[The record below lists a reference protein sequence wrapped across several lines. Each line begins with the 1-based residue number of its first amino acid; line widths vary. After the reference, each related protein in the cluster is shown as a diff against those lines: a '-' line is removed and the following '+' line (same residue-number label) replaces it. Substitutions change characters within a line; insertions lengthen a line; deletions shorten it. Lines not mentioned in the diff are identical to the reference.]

1 MTVPEDEP
9 WRVLVVD
16 DDPEYQDQVREMLGR
31 MTFAS
36 GVAPEVIEVQDFELA
51 LGELASHRVDLVIL
65 DIRLDG
71 ANLPDANLDRASIDV
86 DAGIR
91 TMDAIRARRFVPII
105 FYTGLPEYARDLGAP
120 PLIQIVEKSAGPK
133 ALEAAVAT
141 AFDSGL
147 PLLNRSILRI
157 VEEVQ
162 RAYMWDFVAKH
173 APDLGT
179 TEDPASLGYLLARR
193 LAYFIAKEGSGSLIE
208 ALGGVRAPA
217 GIDPPIRMYLI
228 PPVPEVLVGDLV
240 KGEVDGR
247 DGHWVVLSP
256 SCDLMQDKA
265 ERVLLAAAEALERQ
279 PEAVAFRNATPPP
292 SKPVRVAIE
301 KVVGNKNG
309 NAPRQDERHYALPGA
324 LGLPDLLV
332 DFQQLTS
339 VKRATFDGLERV
351 ASLDSPYGE
360 ALSARFLRYYSRLG
374 TPDIDIAPV
383 MARIAALGPVPDVTA
398 VVAGTADES
407 SAT

>member
-1 MTVPEDEP
+1 MTVPEEEP
-9 WRVLVVD
+9 WQILVVD

-31 MTFAS
+31 MTFAA
-36 GVAPEVIEVQDFELA
+36 GVSPEVIAVQDFELA
-51 LGELASHRVDLVIL
+51 LGELAGRRVDLVIL

-71 ANLPDANLDRASIDV
+71 AHTDV

-91 TMDAIRARRFVPII
+91 TLEAIRARRFVPII
-105 FYTGLPEYARDLGAP
+105 FYTNLPEHARDLEAP
-120 PLIQIVEKSAGPK
+120 PLIQIVEKAAGPN
-133 ALEAAVAT
+133 ALEAAVGT

-157 VEEVQ
+157 VEEGQ

-173 APDLGT
+173 APDLMT

-208 ALGGVRAPA
+208 ALGGVRGSA
-217 GIDPPIRMYLI
+217 GIYPPIRMYLI

-247 DGHWVVLSP
+247 NGHWVVLSP
-256 SCDLMQDKA
+256 SCDLMQGKA
-265 ERVLLAAAEALERQ
+265 ERVLLAAAEALEQQ
-279 PEAVAFRNATPPP
+279 PEAVAVRNATPPP
-292 SKPVRVAIE
+292 SKAVRVALE
-301 KVVGNKNG
+301 KVVGNKNV
-309 NAPRQDERHYALPGA
+309 NPPRQDERHHALPGA

-339 VKRATFDGLERV
+339 VKRETFDGLERV

-374 TPDIDIAPV
+374 TPNIDIAPV
-383 MARIAALGPVPDVTA
+383 MTRIAALGPMTDVAA
-398 VVAGTADES
+398 VAAGTVDET